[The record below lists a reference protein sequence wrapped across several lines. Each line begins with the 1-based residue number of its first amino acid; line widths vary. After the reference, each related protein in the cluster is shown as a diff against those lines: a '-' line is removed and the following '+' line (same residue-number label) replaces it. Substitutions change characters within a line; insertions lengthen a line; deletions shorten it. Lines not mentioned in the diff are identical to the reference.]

1 MERKRPVCLSSK
13 CGLHSPKQKNRKQ
26 PENEAQVNAGIINRW
41 KKWLDSAIQYMIKET
56 RSTRKGH
63 DKVLNPKTSS
73 CLLCRCQG
81 TVMENLTALCGPS
94 SMEINT
100 HHNTTHNAL
109 LLTQPTHLPSTRPTP
124 VPLCPPLCP
133 GLPPPNHPKTL
144 RAFVHFLDI
153 PALSVLCHKMQHYI
167 RSQHYNMQNLP

>member
-1 MERKRPVCLSSK
+1 MKRKRLVCLSSSE
-13 CGLHSPKQKNRKQ
+13 CGLHSPEQKNRKQ
-26 PENEAQVNAGIINRW
+26 PENEARVNTGIINRW

-63 DKVLNPKTSS
+63 DKVLNSKTSS

-100 HHNTTHNAL
+100 HH
-109 LLTQPTHLPSTRPTP
+109 
-124 VPLCPPLCP
+124 
-133 GLPPPNHPKTL
+133 
-144 RAFVHFLDI
+144 
-153 PALSVLCHKMQHYI
+153 
-167 RSQHYNMQNLP
+167 